1 MPATPEPSML
11 ARGRASKGCA
21 LALAL
26 SSVAVAACGG
36 FSAPKVQIATRVCR
50 GDLNAVRKVL
60 GAVRLR
66 IADSDPAN
74 IECVLSGDGLRLD
87 VVAEASP
94 RAWTQFDTL
103 VVHAVQA
110 PVPNSV
116 HQASNLPRDLPG
128 LGYSAAWNA
137 GGRQLLATNGTQS
150 TGGSFVTIT
159 VRGSVRRGSSDLT
172 VARVAA
178 TATLAAAPR
187 GPSPGPPP
195 S

>member
-1 MPATPEPSML
+1 ML
-11 ARGRASKGCA
+11 ARGTASKGCA

-26 SSVAVAACGG
+26 SSVALAACGG
-36 FSAPKVQIATRVCR
+36 TAAPKVPIATRVCR
-50 GDLNAVRKVL
+50 AALEAVHGVL
-60 GAVRLR
+60 GTATLR
-66 IADSDPAN
+66 IADSDPVN
-74 IECVLSGDGLRLD
+74 IECLLTGAGRRLD
-87 VVAEASP
+87 IVAEASP
-94 RAWTQFDTL
+94 RAWTQYDTL
-103 VVHAVQA
+103 VTHEVQA

-116 HQASNLPRDLPG
+116 HPASNLPRDLPG
-128 LGYSAAWNA
+128 LGYNAAWNA

-159 VRGSVRRGSSDLT
+159 VKGSVRRGPSDLT